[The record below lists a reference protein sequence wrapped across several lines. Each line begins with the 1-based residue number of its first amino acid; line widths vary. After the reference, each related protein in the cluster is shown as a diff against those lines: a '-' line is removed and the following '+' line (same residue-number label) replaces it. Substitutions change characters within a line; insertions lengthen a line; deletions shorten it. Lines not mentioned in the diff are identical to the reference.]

1 MTTTT
6 TTTPTKFVRSFV
18 RSFVVSLF
26 RSFDRSFVRSFGRS
40 VVRAFNVRSMCV
52 QCAFVVVVALSLSLF
67 RRCLSVSLCAL
78 LLSVIS
84 YSVDV

>member
-52 QCAFVVVVALSLSLF
+52 QCAFVVVVALSLSF
-67 RRCLSVSLCAL
+67 VPSLSVSLSLRFVAVGDKL
-78 LLSVIS
+78 FG
-84 YSVDV
+84 